1 VAPEVAKI
9 DKRRTPRVA
18 LRPVTQTPEAHR
30 SDRYRHSWRILALW
44 VLVSAAYSNSFHT
57 GLLFDSVG
65 VIEQDPRIREA
76 TPQNIQSILT
86 GQYWYV
92 NATAG
97 LYRPVTTLS
106 YLMNYAVLGNGTRP
120 AGYHWVNFVL
130 HGINV
135 ALVYALGVLVFG
147 QPALASA
154 LAAIWGLHPVLTESV
169 TNMVG
174 RADLLAA
181 FGVLAGLLCH
191 ARGASVR
198 GARRSM
204 WLAALVVAQTVG
216 LFSKESGAVLPGI
229 MLLYDLVWPERGTW
243 RSRATAYAAL
253 ALPFAAFFF
262 LRGGIDTHMVV
273 EFTENPLVHA
283 SFWTAR
289 LTAVKVIGKFLWL
302 FLWPAR
308 LSADYSYNAVPVLG
322 SAAFFWENA
331 KALIAVTVCAVAA
344 LLAVLLAVR
353 WRTKG
358 KPLLFFLGFFFVAM
372 LPTSN
377 LIIVIGSIMA
387 ERFLYLPSVGLAGCM
402 IAAIHTSAHRSSVK
416 WRAAPQAA
424 WVTMVLICLVFAAR
438 TYARNF
444 DWQDERS
451 LWTSTVNA
459 YPESAR
465 PHYNLGT
472 ALAPIPGRL
481 PDAIAEFEAALRIRP
496 DYPEAHYNLGNAFAL
511 MPGRI
516 PDAIVEYE
524 AALQSAPNLAE
535 AHYSLANALSHVPGR
550 LTGAIAEYQAA
561 LRIQPDH
568 VYAHNNLGT
577 ALARTPGRLP
587 EAIAEF
593 EAALRIRPDY
603 ADAHNNLGNALSE
616 TYERLPDAIAEYKA
630 ALRIDPNHLRA
641 HINLGDALAQVP
653 GRLPEAIA
661 EYKAALRIKPDP
673 ELQQLVDRL
682 RTEHP

>member
-18 LRPVTQTPEAHR
+18 PRPVTQTPEAHR

-44 VLVSAAYSNSFHT
+44 VLVFAAYSNSFSA

-92 NATAG
+92 NTTAG

-106 YLMNYAVLGNGTRP
+106 YLMNYAVLGNVTRP
-120 AGYHWVNFVL
+120 AGYHWVNFAL

-135 ALVYALGVLVFG
+135 ALVYALGVLLFG
-147 QPALASA
+147 QPALAWA

-169 TNMVG
+169 TNIVG

-181 FGVLAGLLCH
+181 FGVMAGLLCH
-191 ARGASVR
+191 ARGASIG
-198 GARRSM
+198 GARRWM

-216 LFSKESGAVLPGI
+216 LFSKESAAALPGI
-229 MLLYDLVWPERGTW
+229 MLLYDLIWPKRGTW

-253 ALPFAAFFF
+253 ALPFVAFFF
-262 LRGGIDTHMVV
+262 LRGGIVTHMVV

-283 SFWTAR
+283 GFWTAR

-308 LSADYSYNAVPVLG
+308 LSADYSYHAVPVFGWPVSSWEDAKVLVALAFCLG
-322 SAAFFWENA
+322 AG
-331 KALIAVTVCAVAA
+331 
-344 LLAVLLAVR
+344 LLAILLAVR
-353 WRTKG
+353 WRRTG
-358 KPLLFFLGFFFVAM
+358 KPFVFFLAFFFVAL

-377 LIIVIGSIMA
+377 LIIIIGSIMA
-387 ERFLYLPSVGLAGCM
+387 ERFLYLPSVGLAGCLV
-402 IAAIHTSAHRSSVK
+402 AAIHALSQRTSVK
-416 WRAAPQAA
+416 WRVAPQAA
-424 WVTMVLICLVFAAR
+424 WVAMGLVCLAFAAR

-444 DWQDERS
+444 DWQNERS
-451 LWTSTVNA
+451 LWTSTVDVC
-459 YPESAR
+459 PSSAR
-465 PHYNLGT
+465 PHYNLAT
-472 ALAPIPGRL
+472 VLAQIPGRL

-496 DYPEAHYNLGNAFAL
+496 DYAEAHYNLGNALAR
-511 MPGRI
+511 MPGRM

-524 AALQSAPNLAE
+524 AALQNVPNLIE
-535 AHYSLANALSHVPGR
+535 AHYSLGNALSHTPGR
-550 LTGAIAEYQAA
+550 LAEAITEYQAA
-561 LRIQPDH
+561 LRIQPNY
-568 VYAHNNLGT
+568 VAAHNNLGT
-577 ALARTPGRLP
+577 ALARTAGRLP
-587 EAIAEF
+587 DAIVEF
-593 EAALRIRPDY
+593 EAALRIQPDY
-603 ADAHNNLGNALSE
+603 ADAHNNLGNALAE
-616 TYERLPDAIAEYKA
+616 TPGRLQDAIAEYRA
-630 ALRIDPNHLRA
+630 ALRIEPNHLRA

-653 GRLPEAIA
+653 GHISEAIT
-661 EYKAALRIKPDP
+661 EYQAALRIKSDP

-682 RTEHP
+682 QAEQP